1 VEELEQ
7 HEVLRISMEEERAK
21 WKEETAARDAER
33 QRREK
38 QRADLLW
45 TDVNAGHCLRYG
57 YRGYEATL
65 SNVAVGMDGMAECAH
80 KTLSIYGRDVLPT
93 SCQTEFE
100 GTCGHVMGHWIIA
113 DEACS
118 PRWDA
123 LSDKG
128 CDVRVHKRRY
138 DAHLMNVQNMN
149 DWEILCKTTPTVIN
163 GVLYEGA
170 MSCVNSMWG
179 VFGIWNIEDVNCSQ

>member
-65 SNVAVGMDGMAECAH
+65 SNVAVGMDGMAECAN

-100 GTCGHVMGHWIIA
+100 VAFVRLMHTSTKRKYFQGTCGHVMGHWIIA

-123 LSDKG
+123 LSDK
-128 CDVRVHKRRY
+128 VKNY
-138 DAHLMNVQNMN
+138 Q
-149 DWEILCKTTPTVIN
+149 TP
-163 GVLYEGA
+163 YY
-170 MSCVNSMWG
+170 
-179 VFGIWNIEDVNCSQ
+179 CSRITSPGL